1 MNIKALRSYDD
12 KTHTVGRISMLSILI
27 ILLAVPL
34 AFSIHYNVFPNVR
47 LLDLGQLVGVFIM
60 FYATA
65 IVETIAYTPLLG
77 TSGMYLGF
85 VTGNISNLKLPCA
98 IAAMSKADV
107 KSGSEEAEVVSTIA
121 IAVSS
126 IVTIVTLAMF
136 VLLLRPVLP
145 SLTAE
150 GSLFAPA
157 FKQVLPCLF
166 GALAASY
173 FFKYWK
179 LGIAPIST
187 LVIVLLFSGSI
198 PVGTLI
204 PIGVAVSLTA
214 THLLYKKGYV

>member
-1 MNIKALRSYDD
+1 MNKEALRSYDD
-12 KTHTVGRISMLSILI
+12 KTHIAGRISMISILV

-34 AFSIHYNVFPNVR
+34 AFSLHYNVFPNIK
-47 LLDLGQLVGVFIM
+47 LLDLGQLVGIFIM

-107 KSGSEEAEVVSTIA
+107 KSGSQEAEVVSTIA

-126 IVTIVTLAMF
+126 IVTTITLAVF
-136 VLLLRPVLP
+136 VLLLRPILP

-150 GSLFAPA
+150 GSLLAPA

-179 LGIAPIST
+179 LGIAPIAV

-198 PVGTLI
+198 RVGTLI
-204 PIGVAVSLTA
+204 PIGVAVSLVA